1 MCMPH
6 THGMDKM
13 EIHTSGLA
21 AHLTSKWYGA
31 TPFYPTYKYMYTKI
45 RLNGGVT
52 FCLLCCIIIKFQQ
65 FPCDSSILKSI
76 RGRFKSI
83 LMENRIALNLKRT
96 QFNRSKFNTSY
107 LSESFRTMFAIHSS
121 HQYISLELNEKPYTF
136 IQAPSIFMYSITR
149 WHCVTISLNIMLTKQ
164 RQKEKIKKKTIKSQ
178 Q

>member
-1 MCMPH
+1 MAPRHSIPQILQIHVYKNSLEWWCDFLPFVLH
-6 THGMDKM
+6 HDK
-13 EIHTSGLA
+13 I
-21 AHLTSKWYGA
+21 LTFS
-31 TPFYPTYKYMYTKI
+31 
-45 RLNGGVT
+45 
-52 FCLLCCIIIKFQQ
+52 
-65 FPCDSSILKSI
+65 CDSSILKSI

-107 LSESFRTMFAIHSS
+107 LSESFRTMFAIHSI